1 MDDYT
6 ALSDDLLEDFI
17 ESGNCQEKQSSKD
30 IEGTNFKIL
39 SRICGKIKG
48 LRFKILEFYRVM
60 LLQTFKNFD
69 PKLSNSL
76 RCAEDEV
83 GKLFW
88 NTYDQSSSHGLNRCY
103 ILQLVLM
110 GIL

>member
-6 ALSDDLLEDFI
+6 ALSDDSLEDFI

-30 IEGTNFKIL
+30 IEGT
-39 SRICGKIKG
+39 
-48 LRFKILEFYRVM
+48 RFKILEFDRAM

-83 GKLFW
+83 GKLF
-88 NTYDQSSSHGLNRCY
+88 
-103 ILQLVLM
+103 
-110 GIL
+110 

>member
-6 ALSDDLLEDFI
+6 ALSDDSLEDFI
-17 ESGNCQEKQSSKD
+17 ESGNSQEKQSSKD
-30 IEGTNFKIL
+30 IEGT
-39 SRICGKIKG
+39 
-48 LRFKILEFYRVM
+48 RFKILEFYRVM

-83 GKLFW
+83 GKLF
-88 NTYDQSSSHGLNRCY
+88 
-103 ILQLVLM
+103 
-110 GIL
+110 

>member
-6 ALSDDLLEDFI
+6 ALSDDSLEDFI

-30 IEGTNFKIL
+30 IEGT
-39 SRICGKIKG
+39 
-48 LRFKILEFYRVM
+48 RFKILEFYRVM

-88 NTYDQSSSHGLNRCY
+88 NTYGQSSSHGLNRCY

>member
-6 ALSDDLLEDFI
+6 ALSDYSLEDFI
-17 ESGNCQEKQSSKD
+17 ESGNCQKKQNSKD
-30 IEGTNFKIL
+30 IEGT
-39 SRICGKIKG
+39 
-48 LRFKILEFYRVM
+48 RFKILEFYRVM

-83 GKLFW
+83 GKLF
-88 NTYDQSSSHGLNRCY
+88 
-103 ILQLVLM
+103 
-110 GIL
+110 

>member
-6 ALSDDLLEDFI
+6 ALSDDSLEDFI

-30 IEGTNFKIL
+30 IEGT
-39 SRICGKIKG
+39 
-48 LRFKILEFYRVM
+48 RFKILEFYRVM

-83 GKLFW
+83 GKLF
-88 NTYDQSSSHGLNRCY
+88 
-103 ILQLVLM
+103 
-110 GIL
+110 

>member
-6 ALSDDLLEDFI
+6 ALSGYSLEDFI
-17 ESGNCQEKQSSKD
+17 ESGNCQEKQNSKD
-30 IEGTNFKIL
+30 IEGT
-39 SRICGKIKG
+39 
-48 LRFKILEFYRVM
+48 RFKILEFYRVM

-83 GKLFW
+83 GKLF
-88 NTYDQSSSHGLNRCY
+88 
-103 ILQLVLM
+103 
-110 GIL
+110 

>member
-6 ALSDDLLEDFI
+6 ALSDDSLEDFI

-30 IEGTNFKIL
+30 IEGT
-39 SRICGKIKG
+39 
-48 LRFKILEFYRVM
+48 RFKILEFDRVM

-83 GKLFW
+83 GKLF
-88 NTYDQSSSHGLNRCY
+88 
-103 ILQLVLM
+103 
-110 GIL
+110 